1 MRETVGTRWTQ
12 DSRIANPTHHLWGC
26 FLHSPAGLSW
36 QGACVWEEAGQQRPV
51 PIKEV
56 LLTCCEQAGGM
67 LELNT

>member
-1 MRETVGTRWTQ
+1 MDTAAELQTPDIICG
-12 DSRIANPTHHLWGC
+12 G

-36 QGACVWEEAGQQRPV
+36 RGACVWEEADQQRPV

-56 LLTCCEQAGGM
+56 LLTCDEQAGGM